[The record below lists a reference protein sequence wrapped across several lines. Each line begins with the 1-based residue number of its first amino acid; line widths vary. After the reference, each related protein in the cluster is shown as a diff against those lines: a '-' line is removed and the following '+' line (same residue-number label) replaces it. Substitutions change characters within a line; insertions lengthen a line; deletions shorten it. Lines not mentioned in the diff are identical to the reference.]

1 MLAYVLLLL
10 FCILFMELFVLFRVV
25 SDFQSLI
32 HLSHKAYS
40 IVSSSELSDDE
51 KEASLRPA
59 TMEVI
64 KSTIGST
71 VKLAAICF
79 ILYFSYLL
87 LRLFCPIAVGEAV
100 VRSLSPYTII
110 GLIVATL
117 IYGWFR
123 SAIIQRLQSR

>member
-1 MLAYVLLLL
+1 MLAYVLLSL

-32 HLSHKAYS
+32 RLSHKAYN

-51 KEASLRPA
+51 KEAALRPA

-79 ILYFSYLL
+79 VLYFSYLL
-87 LRLFCPIAVGEAV
+87 LRLFYPIAVGEAV
-100 VRSLSPYTII
+100 VRSLSPHTIF
-110 GLIVATL
+110 GLIVATI